1 MTVLKT
7 SALVAALVGAA
18 AIGVVARPYII
29 HDRPAD
35 SIAAAPATPAE
46 DSRPAKVVKAP
57 APSVAVVRASN
68 VTIAQVTPA
77 LQDRVKH
84 LLKSGTDMDIA
95 ADGFTKAEDFAAVA
109 HAANNCDIPFV
120 LLKHRLLDEHMTL
133 ARAIQT
139 SRPMI
144 AADVEANRARAEA
157 RADVAATT
165 SWPQ

>member
-7 SALVAALVGAA
+7 SALIVALLGAA
-18 AIGVVARPYII
+18 AIGVVARPYIV

-35 SIAAAPATPAE
+35 TIAAAPAVAPDVE
-46 DSRPAKVVKAP
+46 SRPRPAVKAP
-57 APSVAVVRASN
+57 TEPVAFVRTASVKE
-68 VTIAQVTPA
+68 VTSA
-77 LQDRVKH
+77 LQDRVKP
-84 LLKSGTDMDIA
+84 LLKRGTDMDMA
-95 ADGFTKAEDFAAVA
+95 VQGFSKAEDFAAVA

-120 LLKHRLLDEHMTL
+120 LLKHRVLNEHMTL
-133 ARAIQT
+133 AKAIQV

-144 AADVEANRARAEA
+144 AADVEAGRARAEA